1 MIDRLFKFTTLDGID
16 NPYELPPKLRED
28 KEVVCS
34 KLGVPLIALPLSES
48 VTLSLMINDP
58 LESVSVP
65 FIVRSSVSDTET
77 VLSDVRLYGPLV
89 TGNSEADVT

>member
-1 MIDRLFKFTTLDGID
+1 MVKLFKLFTLVGID
-16 NPYELPPKLRED
+16 TPEELPPKLRED

-34 KLGVPLIALPLSES
+34 KVGVPLIALPLSES
-48 VTLSLMINDP
+48 VTLSLIINDP

-65 FIVRSSVSDTET
+65 FIVRSAVSDTET

-89 TGNSEADVT
+89 IGNSEAEVT